1 MRSILEDYT
10 IAFDLDGTL
19 IDTAPDL
26 VRSTNVIMDILDLPH
41 CDLND
46 MRKIVGRGAKAAVV
60 TAAGLGGRELNDDEV
75 APLLKIFLEDYEAGI
90 ANLSRPYDGVA
101 KFLHEMEGAKAKL
114 VVCTNKPTHL
124 ANKVLKE
131 LEVAKFFLGVYGAD
145 SAPKNKPDPIHLT
158 TSINGIGGDLNRAI
172 MIGDSEN
179 DVLAA
184 RAANIPVLV
193 TSFGYTTTAAKDLMA
208 DGIFDH
214 YDELADQIIGL
225 LRNKAPIPLD

>member
-1 MRSILEDYT
+1 MKSLLGDYT

-41 CDLND
+41 CDLGD
-46 MRKIVGRGAKAAVV
+46 MRKIVGRGARAAVM
-60 TAAGLGGRELNDDEV
+60 TAAGLGGRELSDEEI

-90 ANLSRPYDGVA
+90 ANLSRPYEGVGR
-101 KFLHEMEGAKAKL
+101 FLDKMQGYGTKL

-124 ANKVLKE
+124 ANKVLRE
-131 LEVAKFFLGVYGAD
+131 LSVSQYFLGVYGAD

-158 TSINGIGGDLNRAI
+158 TSINGIGGDLKRAI

-184 RAANIPVLV
+184 RAAAVPVLV
-193 TSFGYTTTAAKDLMA
+193 TSFGYTMTAAKDLGA
-208 DGIFDH
+208 DAVFDH
-214 YDELADQIIGL
+214 YDELHDLIIARLNGARL
-225 LRNKAPIPLD
+225 LG

>member
-1 MRSILEDYT
+1 MKSLLIDYT

-26 VRSTNVIMDILDLPH
+26 VRSTNVIMDMLDLPH
-41 CDLND
+41 CVVDD

-60 TAAGLGGRELNDDEV
+60 TAAGLGGRELADDEI
-75 APLLKIFLEDYEAGI
+75 APLLKAFLEDYEAGI
-90 ANLSRPYDGVA
+90 ANLSRPYEGVER
-101 KFLHEMEGAKAKL
+101 FLRTMQSYGAKL

-131 LEVAKFFLGVYGAD
+131 LLVSQYFLGVYGAD

-158 TSINGIGGDLNRAI
+158 TSIDGVGGDVQRAI

-184 RAANIPVLV
+184 RAANVPVIV
-193 TSFGYTTTAAKDLMA
+193 TSFGYTTTAAIDLGA
-208 DGIFDH
+208 DAVFDH
-214 YDELADQIIGL
+214 YDELQDLILSHLSA
-225 LRNKAPIPLD
+225 